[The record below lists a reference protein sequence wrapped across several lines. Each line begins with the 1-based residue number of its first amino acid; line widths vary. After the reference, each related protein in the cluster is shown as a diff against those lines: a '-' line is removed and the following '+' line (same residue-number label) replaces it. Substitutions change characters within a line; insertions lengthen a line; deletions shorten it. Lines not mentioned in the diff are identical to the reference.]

1 LHYVDSLTCK
11 VLTRELTKEALATLH
26 GGLVTSDD
34 LHELINM
41 LQIHMIQIPCDAW
54 GETAIDEQHFVS
66 ITRAASVPH
75 PELLTYPKLRK
86 KDGQGH
92 IH

>member
-1 LHYVDSLTCK
+1 MISK
-11 VLTRELTKEALATLH
+11 
-26 GGLVTSDD
+26 GLRTDD

-41 LQIHMIQIPCDAW
+41 LQIHMLQIPCDAW

-66 ITRAASVPH
+66 IARAASVPH

-86 KDGQGH
+86 KD
-92 IH
+92 